1 MNAVAIYPWIKALHV
16 AAVLGFVAGTF
27 AQALFLSTMPLGS
40 SAESARR
47 FRQVGWSVTTL
58 APIIAVPSGLALAT
72 LGHWFPAP
80 WIVLKTALV
89 VALLGIHGFQSG
101 QLRRLAAGEQGTY
114 RPLQHVLLAIVA
126 IIALLVVL
134 KPTLR

>member
-1 MNAVAIYPWIKALHV
+1 MNAAAIYPWIKALHL

-27 AQALFLSTMPLGS
+27 AQALFLSTMPRGI

-58 APIIAVPSGLALAT
+58 APIIAVPTGLALAT

-101 QLRRLAAGEQGTY
+101 QLRRLAAGEQGAY

-126 IIALLVVL
+126 IIAVLVVL
-134 KPTLR
+134 KPALR